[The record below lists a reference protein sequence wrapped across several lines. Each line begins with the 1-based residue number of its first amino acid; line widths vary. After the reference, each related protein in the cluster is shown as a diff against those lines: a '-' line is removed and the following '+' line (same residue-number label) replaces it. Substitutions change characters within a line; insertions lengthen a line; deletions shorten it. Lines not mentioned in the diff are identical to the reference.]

1 MATTGPRA
9 QKPVGSAAWIA
20 AEKENVMNLVDQEME
35 EVEYPVRHEME
46 WLNEHMAEIFSSN
59 QFNVTEIFKTPGKLR
74 GKTPRTARKRN
85 VDEARVPLSDIFSSN
100 HQLKVSAN
108 PGPLFA
114 QPTKPA
120 ANNEAEKSQ
129 RSQDH
134 KPNQN
139 LNSFPKYNT
148 DSGYHGMP
156 DDEEDDVVLPGT
168 QPESQSSTQPLEATQ
183 PLETTQRSQDTQ
195 DTQPT
200 QSLHDTQPLE
210 EEPEEEPEAES
221 EAEPE
226 EEREAEP
233 EERPEAELEEEPD
246 EEPEEPEAEPEKGPT
261 PAARNVTS
269 PSPDRRRTSEGSFHS
284 AQEDIRQREETVEP
298 MNVDSPARQKIEV
311 QIPQP
316 SQRPSKDPEPA
327 QSPARL
333 AEKTAPAEPAKS
345 QPDEKE
351 SKNTETA
358 LDNQFDDI
366 GSPSDNS
373 TPERP
378 LIRKSSLTFA
388 SLPAREP
395 LNTKK
400 SMGGTRISRTSHID
414 LGKMSAA
421 GRQSYFGRQTGGPR
435 TTQVVPEED
444 DEKKLDKM
452 DVDDEKGLS
461 HDDSDMDMEASKLH
475 NKSSTQR
482 LHEKISML
490 GKLQPSRPTKSIPAV
505 SALASSQVTYPEL
518 PSTQQE
524 TSKQGTTGQRPR
536 STQSSKPAVGD
547 NDEWI
552 KPMSS
557 PLKANLPKSHTTGH
571 TDQPTG
577 SGTGK
582 DDLEKSR
589 SIEDSPAKR
598 HPEAKPSN
606 LAGLGHGKS
615 ASTPTLSSPQ
625 RPGTPAG
632 PNDKD
637 ASASDVAV
645 ESTTPPV
652 SPRRY
657 EGPLS
662 ASRSKLQS
670 IMKTA
675 RGLFTGSAGT
685 PVPGRME
692 PSSPIASRSQ
702 PNPPQDNTASGHEE
716 SQPPEP
722 SSPLRQEGRRT
733 RNSTERE
740 EKRKEQELKD
750 RQRMDE
756 KLEKAREQERQK
768 AAESKTHQEK
778 PLQRE
783 DLEAAPATK
792 SDPNN
797 ASHSQKQPSR
807 EPEHSR
813 EPEPKF
819 ATPAVS
825 HHQQPQQTSKQNDR
839 RPVKPTRETQQ
850 RPKPQPVSIRVGST
864 LSRQMPLSTNSSSSV
879 QDPAPAPTP
888 ASTSKHPTI
897 SKKTST
903 SSLHTTASA
912 SSFKSTISTQSQRKA
927 QLAAERKREQ
937 EEREARRREEQKREL
952 ERKRA
957 AQQQQQQEEA
967 RRQELRNRAEAER
980 RERERERLAMEEA
993 KKAAQK
999 QAIEKRRLENAR
1011 RHERQGSQQP
1021 NSANDSQDRTAPHSA
1036 QRNDLG
1042 PARPASRLGSVQPFS
1057 RSINQ
1062 PPPNPAKP
1070 PKRVLEEDTSARSAA
1085 SKPSAVYQAAESK
1098 RRKTEDEHNPL
1109 PPIRPTMAP
1118 PIRQSNIRKEPA
1130 KPAIFPYNYVP
1141 APPPAAH
1148 HQTGSSLFKNP
1159 SASHH
1164 AQQPGPA
1171 QPQRPGHPM
1180 DMAKYTTGKIP
1191 FADASNSAQA
1201 SAPHRTPGQSSQKAP
1216 VKESPRYP
1224 SGETIHLPEI
1234 PTDSED
1240 EDSDAEMFPVPKWAQ
1255 PKELEAILRE
1265 QEGKDSDSIFGPIAP
1280 FSLEETFKAD
1290 KKAKKFRERT
1300 SSANWGGADG
1310 LTQEEI
1316 RRDIAER
1323 QRLRM
1328 NGGWT
1333 FTPQ

>member
-1 MATTGPRA
+1 M
-9 QKPVGSAAWIA
+9 VGSPAALCSA
-20 AEKENVMNLVDQEME
+20 LTDDKQ
-35 EVEYPVRHEME
+35 
-46 WLNEHMAEIFSSN
+46 
-59 QFNVTEIFKTPGKLR
+59 
-74 GKTPRTARKRN
+74 
-85 VDEARVPLSDIFSSN
+85 PLSDIFSSN
-100 HQLKVSAN
+100 HQLKASAN
-108 PGPLFA
+108 PGPLFT

-120 ANNEAEKSQ
+120 ANNEVEKPQ
-129 RSQDH
+129 RPQDH

-156 DDEEDDVVLPGT
+156 DDEEDDVVLPGA
-168 QPESQSSTQPLEATQ
+168 QSESQSSTQPLEATQ
-183 PLETTQRSQDTQ
+183 PSQATQPLETTQPSQDTQ

-226 EEREAEP
+226 EEREAE
-233 EERPEAELEEEPD
+233 LEEG
-246 EEPEEPEAEPEKGPT
+246 PEAEPEEEPEEELEEPEVEPEKEPT
-261 PAARNVTS
+261 SAARNVTN

-284 AQEDIRQREETVEP
+284 AQEDIRQREDAVEP

-327 QSPARL
+327 QSPARSP
-333 AEKTAPAEPAKS
+333 EKTAPAEPAKS
-345 QPDEKE
+345 RPDEKE
-351 SKNTETA
+351 SKNAETA

-421 GRQSYFGRQTGGPR
+421 GRPSYFGRQTGGPR

-444 DEKKLDKM
+444 DEKKLDEDKM

-461 HDDSDMDMEASKLH
+461 HDDSDMDIEASKLH

-547 NDEWI
+547 DDEWI

-557 PLKANLPKSHTTGH
+557 PLKANLPKSHTTGRM
-571 TDQPTG
+571 DQPT
-577 SGTGK
+577 SSSTGK

-598 HPEAKPSN
+598 HPEAKPSS
-606 LAGLGHGKS
+606 LAALGHGKS

-625 RPGTPAG
+625 RPGTPSG
-632 PNDKD
+632 PSDRN
-637 ASASDVAV
+637 ASAADVAV

-675 RGLFTGSAGT
+675 RGLLTGSAGT

-702 PNPPQDNTASGHEE
+702 PNHPQDNTASEHAE
-716 SQPPEP
+716 SQPREP

-733 RNSTERE
+733 RSSTERE

-756 KLEKAREQERQK
+756 QLEKAREQERQK
-768 AAESKTHQEK
+768 AAESKMHQEK

-792 SDPNN
+792 SDSKNT
-797 ASHSQKQPSR
+797 SHSQKQPSR
-807 EPEHSR
+807 EPEHR
-813 EPEPKF
+813 
-819 ATPAVS
+819 TPALP
-825 HHQQPQQTSKQNDR
+825 HYQQPQQTSKQNDR

-850 RPKPQPVSIRVGST
+850 KPKPQPVSIRVGST
-864 LSRQMPLSTNSSSSV
+864 LSRQMPLSSTASSSV

-888 ASTSKHPTI
+888 ASASKHPTI

-903 SSLHTTASA
+903 SSLHTTAST

-937 EEREARRREEQKREL
+937 V
-952 ERKRA
+952 
-957 AQQQQQQEEA
+957 
-967 RRQELRNRAEAER
+967 
-980 RERERERLAMEEA
+980 
-993 KKAAQK
+993 
-999 QAIEKRRLENAR
+999 
-1011 RHERQGSQQP
+1011 S
-1021 NSANDSQDRTAPHSA
+1021 
-1036 QRNDLG
+1036 
-1042 PARPASRLGSVQPFS
+1042 F
-1057 RSINQ
+1057 
-1062 PPPNPAKP
+1062 
-1070 PKRVLEEDTSARSAA
+1070 
-1085 SKPSAVYQAAESK
+1085 
-1098 RRKTEDEHNPL
+1098 PL
-1109 PPIRPTMAP
+1109 
-1118 PIRQSNIRKEPA
+1118 
-1130 KPAIFPYNYVP
+1130 
-1141 APPPAAH
+1141 
-1148 HQTGSSLFKNP
+1148 NP
-1159 SASHH
+1159 S
-1164 AQQPGPA
+1164 
-1171 QPQRPGHPM
+1171 
-1180 DMAKYTTGKIP
+1180 
-1191 FADASNSAQA
+1191 
-1201 SAPHRTPGQSSQKAP
+1201 
-1216 VKESPRYP
+1216 KEMSY
-1224 SGETIHLPEI
+1224 LC
-1234 PTDSED
+1234 
-1240 EDSDAEMFPVPKWAQ
+1240 
-1255 PKELEAILRE
+1255 
-1265 QEGKDSDSIFGPIAP
+1265 
-1280 FSLEETFKAD
+1280 
-1290 KKAKKFRERT
+1290 
-1300 SSANWGGADG
+1300 
-1310 LTQEEI
+1310 
-1316 RRDIAER
+1316 
-1323 QRLRM
+1323 
-1328 NGGWT
+1328 
-1333 FTPQ
+1333 